1 MFQGKKIILGISA
14 SIAAYK
20 CIYLVRLL
28 TSQGA
33 EVRVVMTQATKDFV
47 SPLVLSTFSKH
58 PVWIDFHEN
67 NVWNNHVELGLWG
80 DVFVIAPST
89 CNTLGKLANGLCDN
103 MLIATYL
110 SARCPVVIAPAMDE
124 DMYLHPATQASIHTL
139 KTRGNHV
146 LEVNSGA
153 LASGLHGPGR
163 MAEPE
168 EIVAYLATHFFRGKA
183 LNGKRVL
190 ISAGPTQ
197 EAIDPVRF
205 ISNHS
210 TGKMGIAL
218 ANAFFMAGADV
229 TLIAGPMNL
238 KPDFSGITTVEVVSA
253 ADMENACLNAFEESD
268 ICIMAAAVADYRP
281 IKIADQ
287 KIKKVDSELS
297 IELTRTSDIL
307 QKLGTMKKSGQCLIG
322 FALETQDEEANAKA
336 KLKRKNADF
345 IILNSM
351 QDEGAGFGRDTNQVT
366 IYSANGSQESLALA
380 SKKEIAS
387 QICQRIIKSINH

>member
-238 KPDFSGITTVEVVSA
+238 KPDFSRITTVEVVSA

-281 IKIADQ
+281 IKIADH

>member
-307 QKLGTMKKSGQCLIG
+307 QKLGTMKKSGQCLVG

>member
-33 EVRVVMTQATKDFV
+33 QVRVVMTQATKDFV
-47 SPLVLSTFSKH
+47 SPLVLSTFSNH

-80 DVFVIAPST
+80 DIFVIAPST
-89 CNTLGKLANGLCDN
+89 CNTLGKLAYGLCDN

-168 EIVAYLATHFFRGKA
+168 EIVAYLATHFFRDKV
-183 LNGKRVL
+183 LTGKRVL

-238 KPDFSGITTVEVVSA
+238 QPDFQGITTVDVVSA

-287 KIKKVDSELS
+287 KIKKVDSDLS

-322 FALETQDEEANAKA
+322 FALETQHEEANAKA

-351 QDEGAGFGRDTNQVT
+351 QDEGAGFGLDTNQVT
-366 IYSANGSQESLALA
+366 IYSANGSQESFALA
-380 SKKEIAS
+380 SKKDIAN
-387 QICQRIIKSINH
+387 QICQYIISSLMY

>member
-1 MFQGKKIILGISA
+1 MKSDCSA
-14 SIAAYK
+14 KAN
-20 CIYLVRLL
+20 R
-28 TSQGA
+28 
-33 EVRVVMTQATKDFV
+33 
-47 SPLVLSTFSKH
+47 
-58 PVWIDFHEN
+58 N
-67 NVWNNHVELGLWG
+67 NVSSSE
-80 DVFVIAPST
+80 
-89 CNTLGKLANGLCDN
+89 
-103 MLIATYL
+103 
-110 SARCPVVIAPAMDE
+110 E
-124 DMYLHPATQASIHTL
+124 DACTATQASIHTL
-139 KTRGNHV
+139 RTRGNHV

-168 EIVAYLATHFFRGKA
+168 EIVAYLATHFFRDKV
-183 LNGKRVL
+183 LTGKRVL

-281 IKIADQ
+281 IKIADH

-351 QDEGAGFGRDTNQVT
+351 QDEGAGFGLDTNQVT
-366 IYSANGSQESLALA
+366 IYSTNGSHVSLALA

>member
-33 EVRVVMTQATKDFV
+33 QVRVVMTQATKDFV
-47 SPLVLSTFSKH
+47 SPLVLSTFSNH

-80 DVFVIAPST
+80 DIFVIAPST
-89 CNTLGKLANGLCDN
+89 CNTLGKLAYGLCDN

-168 EIVAYLATHFFRGKA
+168 EIVAYLATHFFRDKV
-183 LNGKRVL
+183 LTGKRVL

-238 KPDFSGITTVEVVSA
+238 QPDFQGITTVDVVSA
-253 ADMENACLNAFEESD
+253 DDMENACLNAFEESD

-287 KIKKVDSELS
+287 KIKKVDSDLS

-322 FALETQDEEANAKA
+322 FALETQHEEANAKA

-351 QDEGAGFGRDTNQVT
+351 QDEGAGFGLDTNQVT
-366 IYSANGSQESLALA
+366 IYSANGSQESFALA
-380 SKKEIAS
+380 SKKDIAN
-387 QICQRIIKSINH
+387 QICQYIISSLMY